1 MLKQRIITAVVL
13 SAIALWALLGWN
25 DFFFAL
31 FLMVFAAAAAWE
43 WSHLTHVQPQ
53 NLRIAYTVVLTLTVA
68 AAFAIADVASLSPIV
83 LVGVISWLVI
93 AGDLVLR
100 PTLEASTNPQGEI
113 NTRWAL
119 LAFASFLLIV
129 TLCSL
134 FWLRQSHGPGIVI
147 FAIVLVAAAD
157 TGAYFAGR
165 QFGKRKLAVEISGG
179 KTIEG
184 AAGGLLFALLVAACA
199 SFFLTIN
206 GVSGWSLFVMSAFAA
221 ILSIAG
227 DLFVSRAKRT
237 RDVKD
242 SSNLLPG
249 HGDVLDRVDGL
260 LAAIPFIAFAALWL

>member
-1 MLKQRIITAVVL
+1 MLKQRVITAVVL

-31 FLMVFAAAAAWE
+31 FLMAFAAAAAWE

-53 NLRIAYTVVLTLTVA
+53 SLRIAYTSVFTLTVA
-68 AAFAIADVASLSPIV
+68 AAFAISDVASLSPIV
-83 LVGVISWLVI
+83 LAGVISWLVI

-100 PTLEASTNPQGEI
+100 PVLDTSTSSQGEV

-134 FWLRQSHGPGIVI
+134 FWLRQTHGPGIVI
-147 FAIVLVAAAD
+147 FTIVLVAAAD

-165 QFGKRKLAVEISGG
+165 QFGKRKLAVEISSG
-179 KTIEG
+179 KTVEG

-199 SFFLTIN
+199 GLFLTIS

-227 DLFVSRAKRT
+227 DLFISRAKRT

-242 SSNLLPG
+242 SGNLLPG
-249 HGDVLDRVDGL
+249 HGGVLDRVDGL
-260 LAAIPFIAFAALWL
+260 LAAVPFIAFAALWL